1 MLQEFTFKGTIVLE
15 FTQKKL
21 CSNDTKTKIK
31 KFDYCEI
38 VYAKDVY
45 SAQEK
50 RYFLTNKYINR
61 EYNKPV
67 NWNAL
72 RETNFSVQGCLGG
85 TDVRRVQKV
94 KFIQFENISIFSKDI
109 SDWSIDKRKR
119 NMTPQEYKEHCE
131 V

>member
-1 MLQEFTFKGTIVLE
+1 MLQEFIFKGTIVLE

-50 RYFLTNKYINR
+50 RYFLINKYINR

-72 RETNFSVQGCLGG
+72 RETSLSVQGCLGG

-109 SDWSIDKRKR
+109 SDWSIDKCKR

-131 V
+131 S

>member
-45 SAQEK
+45 SAQ
-50 RYFLTNKYINR
+50 
-61 EYNKPV
+61 
-67 NWNAL
+67 
-72 RETNFSVQGCLGG
+72 
-85 TDVRRVQKV
+85 
-94 KFIQFENISIFSKDI
+94 
-109 SDWSIDKRKR
+109 
-119 NMTPQEYKEHCE
+119 
-131 V
+131 